1 VMVNKPN
8 VIKEKRGLLGNPMI
22 KYPIMLVLAFLFL
35 VFLRNSYF
43 NLKELAESS
52 ENN

>member
-1 VMVNKPN
+1 MVNKPN

-22 KYPIMLVLAFLFL
+22 KYPIMLVLAFLVL